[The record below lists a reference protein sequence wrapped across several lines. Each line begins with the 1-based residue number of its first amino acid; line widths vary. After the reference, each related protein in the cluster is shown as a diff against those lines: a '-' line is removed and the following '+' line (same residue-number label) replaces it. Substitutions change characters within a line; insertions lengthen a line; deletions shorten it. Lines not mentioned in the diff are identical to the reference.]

1 MEMNVVKL
9 PIMSQVKNGHKI
21 EQGNRDAVKLTRGLW
36 NGMELGVSMSSLA
49 RKLGISIPSVSDSVT
64 RGQRIADAKG
74 FSLLKT

>member
-1 MEMNVVKL
+1 M
-9 PIMSQVKNGHKI
+9 
-21 EQGNRDAVKLTRGLW
+21 R
-36 NGMELGVSMSSLA
+36 ELGVQMSSLA